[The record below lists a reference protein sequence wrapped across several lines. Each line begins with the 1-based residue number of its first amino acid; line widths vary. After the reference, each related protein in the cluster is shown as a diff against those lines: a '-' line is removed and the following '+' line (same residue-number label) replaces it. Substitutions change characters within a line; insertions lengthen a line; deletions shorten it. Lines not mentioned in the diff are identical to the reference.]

1 MGISVLK
8 YRLLAF
14 VIATITAVVAGMLY
28 MPYFEFT
35 EPGIWNLGVS
45 LNILA
50 AVIVGGSKS
59 IWGVTL
65 GTFIIF
71 GLRDIVLKQIP
82 FFQENGNA
90 VFFFT
95 GALVIL
101 IVMYYPGGLVKLFDS
116 LWKKGKVKLQN
127 LRRGE

>member
-1 MGISVLK
+1 
-8 YRLLAF
+8 
-14 VIATITAVVAGMLY
+14 

-59 IWGVTL
+59 IWGVVL

-95 GALVIL
+95 GAL
-101 IVMYYPGGLVKLFDS
+101 LF
-116 LWKKGKVKLQN
+116 
-127 LRRGE
+127 